1 MPNPSGGRLDLLYR
15 ISQTINSSLD
25 LTTVLDTLIDES
37 IQATRAERGFLMLYD
52 AEKQLVFKTAR
63 GMDQRTIEES
73 DFKISRG
80 IVEHVAQ
87 EGIPLLTSNAQIDE
101 RLDNRASVKLYGLR
115 SVLCVPIT
123 LKDKI
128 LGVVYVDNRFQ
139 NGIFQQE
146 DLELLQSLASS
157 AGIAIENARLYQ
169 VAVEKG
175 RMERELQVAREVQI
189 GLIPTKT
196 PQIKGWEFAACWK
209 PAHEVSGD
217 FYDFIALPEERT
229 GLVVADVSD
238 KGMPAAMFM
247 ALSRSLIRAVAGS
260 NQDPAADITEANRL
274 IWQDAAEEMFI
285 TLFYAQMDEHSGK
298 IIYVNAGHNPPYL
311 IKAENGQ
318 VVELAR
324 TGMAAGVEGDTTYQ
338 NGEIHMRKG
347 DSLLI
352 YTDGIVDT
360 IGPESMYG
368 ADRLKDTF
376 KKHSGYSAKKT
387 LAAIESEL
395 CDYNRDEIPFDDI
408 TMLIV
413 KRIV

>member
-318 VVELAR
+318 LVELAR